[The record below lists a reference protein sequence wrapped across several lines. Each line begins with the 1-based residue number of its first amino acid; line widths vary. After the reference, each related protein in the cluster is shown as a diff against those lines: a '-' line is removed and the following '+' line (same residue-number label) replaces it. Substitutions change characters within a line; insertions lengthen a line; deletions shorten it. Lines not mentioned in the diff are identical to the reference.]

1 MKAIINFSKVL
12 ETMSGELEKVPFSFL
27 ITVFAAVLLC
37 IIVYFAI
44 ARIHT
49 CDSVKKSVRNISVI
63 SMLLLYLGIILSIT
77 FFTRTPMEEAKVN
90 LKLFDEVFR
99 AGYLN
104 RAVVR
109 LISNLLLFVPV
120 GMFMQL
126 VRMEGKKKYLLLLVI
141 PLCSLFIETV
151 QLKTRTGVFDIDD
164 LFCNTLGGFM
174 GYGLEMFYRYGF
186 SKGRKVKIFIRI
198 LLVCFTLCVFT
209 GMGGFGAYHVYRVMG
224 KNSLMEKNTSARA
237 PTLEHEDSNGDG
249 SKSENNN
256 KSNTKNDSKNSGDEE
271 AYDPSLYY
279 HDGKA
284 YRYEE
289 NIINILCMGI
299 DKRTQEIE
307 TVPEVSGKGGQAD
320 AIFLISLNP
329 DTREMKIFGISRDT
343 MTAIKNYD
351 YEGNY
356 LGEEENHLALAYAY
370 GDGSDKSCEM
380 MKEAVS
386 KLMYNLP
393 IHGYAAIN
401 LDAVSKLNDAVDGV
415 TVTIPED
422 MTYDDPAFLKGAK
435 ITLTGEQAM
444 KFIQRRDITKSGGNG
459 MRMQRQK
466 TYVLS
471 FLNADKEKI
480 RKDPALP
487 IQLYQELSKNM
498 VTNLGL
504 DHAVYLATLML
515 DTDFSGDDIQML
527 PGTTKKGTYYEE
539 FHVDQDQLYDLILN
553 NFYKEV
559 ETGTKDSGGDGS

>member
-1 MKAIINFSKVL
+1 MKVIINFSKVL
-12 ETMSGELEKVPFSFL
+12 ETMSGELEKVPFSFM
-27 ITVFAAVLLC
+27 IIVFAAVLLC
-37 IIVYFAI
+37 IIVYFAV
-44 ARIHT
+44 AGVHT
-49 CDSVKKSVRNISVI
+49 GDPVKRMVRNISVI

-77 FFTRTPMEEAKVN
+77 LFTRTPMEEARVN
-90 LKLFDEVFR
+90 LKLFDEVLR

-109 LISNLLLFVPV
+109 IFSNILLFVPV
-120 GMFMQL
+120 GILIRL
-126 VRMEGKKKYLLLLVI
+126 VRTEGKKKYLLLLLI
-141 PLCSLFIETV
+141 PLCSFFIETV
-151 QLKTRTGVFDIDD
+151 QLNTRTGVFDIDD
-164 LFCNTLGGFM
+164 LVCNILGGFL
-174 GYGLEMFYRYGF
+174 GYGLGMFYRYGF
-186 SKGRKVKIFIRI
+186 SKGRKIKIAVRI

-224 KNSLMEKNTSARA
+224 KNSLMEQNTSASA
-237 PTLEHEDSNGDG
+237 PTLEKESEKGNGNG
-249 SKSENNN
+249 SKNGSENE
-256 KSNTKNDSKNSGDEE
+256 SEE
-271 AYDPSLYY
+271 EVYDPNLYY

-299 DKRTQEIE
+299 DKRTEEIE

-329 DTREMKIFGISRDT
+329 DTRKMKIYGISRDT

-356 LGEEENHLALAYAY
+356 IGEEENHLALAYAY

-393 IHGYAAIN
+393 VHGYAAIN
-401 LDAVSKLNDAVDGV
+401 LEAVSKLNDAVGGV

-422 MTYDDPAFLKGAK
+422 MEYDDPAFQKGAK

-471 FLNADKEKI
+471 FLNAAKTKI
-480 RKDPALP
+480 RKDPSLP

-515 DTDFSGDDIQML
+515 DTDFDGDDIQML

-553 NFYKEV
+553 NFYEEV

>member
-27 ITVFAAVLLC
+27 IIVSAAVLLC
-37 IIVYFAI
+37 IIIYFAI
-44 ARIHT
+44 AHVHMGGP
-49 CDSVKKSVRNISVI
+49 VKLMVRNISVV

-77 FFTRTPMEEAKVN
+77 FFTRAPMEEAKVN
-90 LKLFDEVFR
+90 LKLFDEVLR
-99 AGYLN
+99 AGYFN

-109 LISNLLLFVPV
+109 IFSNILLFVPV
-120 GMFMQL
+120 GIFLQL
-126 VRMEGKKKYLLLLVI
+126 VRMEGKKKYLLLLFI
-141 PLCSLFIETV
+141 PICSLLIETV

-164 LFCNTLGGFM
+164 LVCNTLGGFL
-174 GYGLEMFYRYGF
+174 GYGLGMFYRYGF
-186 SKGRKVKIFIRI
+186 SKGRKIKIAIRI

-224 KNSLMEKNTSARA
+224 KNSLMQKNTAARA
-237 PTLEHEDSNGDG
+237 PTLEKESEDANRNGNKDG
-249 SKSENNN
+249 NENGN
-256 KSNTKNDSKNSGDEE
+256 KNGEEE
-271 AYDPSLYY
+271 AYDSTLYY

-299 DKRTQEIE
+299 DKRTEEIE

-320 AIFLISLNP
+320 AVFLISLNP
-329 DTREMKIFGISRDT
+329 DTRKMKIFGISRDT

-356 LGEEENHLALAYAY
+356 IGEEENHLALAYAY
-370 GDGSDKSCEM
+370 GDGSHKSCEM

-393 IHGYAAIN
+393 VHGYAAIN
-401 LDAVSKLNDAVDGV
+401 LEAVSKLNDAVGGV
-415 TVTIPED
+415 TVTIPEE
-422 MTYDDPAFLKGAK
+422 MEYDDPEFQKGAK

-471 FLNADKEKI
+471 FLNAAKEQI
-480 RKDPALP
+480 RKDPSLP

-515 DTDFSGDDIQML
+515 DTDFGGDDIQML

-539 FHVDQDQLYDLILN
+539 FHVDQDQLYDLILDH
-553 NFYKEV
+553 FYEEV
-559 ETGTKDSGGDGS
+559 ETESKDSGGDGS

>member
-1 MKAIINFSKVL
+1 MKAIINFSKAL
-12 ETMSGELEKVPFSFL
+12 ETMSGELEKVPFSFM
-27 ITVFAAVLLC
+27 IMVFSAVMLC

-44 ARIHT
+44 AHVQT
-49 CDSVKKSVRNISVI
+49 GEPVKKIVRNISVI

-77 FFTRTPMEEAKVN
+77 FFTREPMEEAKLN
-90 LKLFDEVFR
+90 LKLFDEVLR

-109 LISNLLLFVPV
+109 IFSNFLLFVPV
-120 GMFMQL
+120 GIFLQL
-126 VRMEGKKKYLLLLVI
+126 VRIQEKRKYLLLLLI

-151 QLKTRTGVFDIDD
+151 QLKTRTGIFDIDD
-164 LFCNTLGGFM
+164 LVCNTLGGFM

-186 SKGRKVKIFIRI
+186 SKGRKIKIAIRI
-198 LLVCFTLCVFT
+198 LLICFTLCVFT
-209 GMGGFGAYHVYRVMG
+209 GMSGFGAYHVYRVMG
-224 KNSLMEKNTSARA
+224 KNSLMQKNAEAKA
-237 PTLEHEDSNGDG
+237 PTLEKESEGDHGNGV
-249 SKSENNN
+249 
-256 KSNTKNDSKNSGDEE
+256 KNESDEE
-271 AYDPSLYY
+271 TYDPFLYY
-279 HDGKA
+279 HNGKA

-299 DKRTQEIE
+299 DKRTEEIE
-307 TVPEVSGKGGQAD
+307 TVPEISGKGGQAD

-329 DTREMKIFGISRDT
+329 DTRKMKIFGISRDT

-356 LGEEENHLALAYAY
+356 IGEEENHLALAYAY
-370 GDGSDKSCEM
+370 GDGSQRSCEM

-393 IHGYAAIN
+393 VHGYAAIN
-401 LDAVSKLNDAVDGV
+401 LEAVSKLNDAVGGV

-422 MTYDDPAFLKGAK
+422 MKYDDPAFQKGAK

-444 KFIQRRDITKSGGNG
+444 KFIQRRDITKNGGNG

-471 FLNADKEKI
+471 FLNAAKEQI
-480 RKDPALP
+480 RKEPSLP

-515 DTDFSGDDIQML
+515 DTDFRGDDIQML

-539 FHVDQDQLYDLILN
+539 FHVDQDQLYNLILD
-553 NFYKEV
+553 NFYE
-559 ETGTKDSGGDGS
+559 EAGTDTKNSGGDGS